1 MRPLGMMMWTILAAW
16 AVAGAG
22 AFSGPVG
29 VHKGAAAAWTRGA
42 ATAWTPPAPA
52 RAATRLHAKRTDEPS
67 AAPGGPLEGLS
78 GESRLQLLFAP
89 IFGVCFYQAAAKGQF
104 AAFGDPLVAGKAIV
118 QFVVVTQVL
127 QFAAQQAKARRE

>member
-1 MRPLGMMMWTILAAW
+1 MKWIALAAW
-16 AVAGAG
+16 AVVSAD

-29 VHKGAAAAWTRGA
+29 QRAAATVAIAGRGSSPH
-42 ATAWTPPAPA
+42 TAWTSPAPT
-52 RAATRLHAKRTDEPS
+52 RAATLLHAKRTDEPP
-67 AAPGGPLEGLS
+67 AAPGGVLEGLS

-89 IFGVCFYQAAAKGQF
+89 IFGVCFYQAASKGQF

>member
-1 MRPLGMMMWTILAAW
+1 MRFFAAGTQVGESTIGWPPRA
-16 AVAGAG
+16 
-22 AFSGPVG
+22 SRCP
-29 VHKGAAAAWTRGA
+29 T
-42 ATAWTPPAPA
+42 ATNPREWVEQCYS
-52 RAATRLHAKRTDEPS
+52 RLHAKRTDEPS